1 MALESLGMYETA
13 KANGA
18 ITLSS
23 RLFRQ
28 LNDELSAEW
37 ECIKRELKI

>member
-1 MALESLGMYETA
+1 MYETA

-23 RLFRQ
+23 RLFHQ
-28 LNDELSAEW
+28 LNAELSIEW
-37 ECIKRELKI
+37 ERIKVELKI

>member
-1 MALESLGMYETA
+1 VYETA

-18 ITLSS
+18 VRLSS
-23 RLFRQ
+23 RLLRQ

-37 ECIKRELKI
+37 EGIKTELKI